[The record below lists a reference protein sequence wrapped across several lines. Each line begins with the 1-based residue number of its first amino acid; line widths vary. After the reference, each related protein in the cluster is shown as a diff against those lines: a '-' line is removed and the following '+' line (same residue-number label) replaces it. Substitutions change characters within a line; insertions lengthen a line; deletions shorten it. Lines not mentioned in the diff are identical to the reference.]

1 MSDDVDPRDTPRHPR
16 RRNILLGHEGAE
28 SRLLQAYRSGRLH
41 HAWLISGPRGIGK
54 ATLAYRF
61 ARFLLHT
68 SAIRP
73 QKDAASLDVD
83 PDHPV
88 ARRIAAGSHADLF
101 VVERRFDPRTG
112 RLKTETGV
120 DIARMASDFFSR
132 SAGEGGWRIC
142 IVDSADDLNLESA
155 NALLKSLEEPPS
167 LSIFLLVANR
177 PGTLLR
183 TIRSRC
189 IELHLE
195 PLSEQHVIEAASGVL
210 GADAP
215 SAADIALAAR
225 LSGGSPGRALE
236 LLDSGG
242 TRIFSEFRS
251 LVSGLPR
258 LDRRQALAFAD
269 QMQGRAGAEDFN
281 IFCELLTDWIADR
294 ARTEALASKKS
305 AAAWA
310 AAHAELN
317 HSIRRTN
324 ALNLDRRQLV
334 MQAFE
339 ALRDAAGRSQ
349 NEPAATWNIR

>member
-16 RRNILLGHEGAE
+16 RRSVLFGHEQAE
-28 SRLLQAYRSGRLH
+28 NRLLQAYRSGRLH
-41 HAWLISGPRGIGK
+41 HAWLIAGPRGIGK

-68 SAIRP
+68 SAALP
-73 QKDAASLDVD
+73 QKDAASLHVD

-88 ARRIAAGSHADLF
+88 ARRTAAGSHADLF

-132 SAGEGGWRIC
+132 SAGEGGWRVC
-142 IVDSADDLNLESA
+142 IVDTADDLNLESA

-167 LSIFLLVANR
+167 RSIFLLVANR
-177 PGTLLR
+177 PGMLLR

-189 IELHLE
+189 IDLHLE
-195 PLSEQHVIEAASGVL
+195 PLSEQHVAEAVSGVL
-210 GADAP
+210 GAEAP
-215 SAADIALAAR
+215 LPADITIAAR

-236 LLDSGG
+236 LLGSGR

-269 QMQGRAGAEDFN
+269 QMQGRAGAEDFD
-281 IFCELLTDWIADR
+281 IFCELLADWIADR

-310 AAHAELN
+310 TAHAELN

-349 NEPAATWNIR
+349 NEPAATRNIR